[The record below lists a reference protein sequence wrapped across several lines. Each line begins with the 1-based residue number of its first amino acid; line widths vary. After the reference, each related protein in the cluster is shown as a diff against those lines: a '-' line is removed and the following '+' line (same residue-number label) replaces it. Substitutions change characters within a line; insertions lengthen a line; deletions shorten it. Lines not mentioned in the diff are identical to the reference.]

1 MRHLKKYNESSR
13 MIDTNNLGDILLELI
28 DLGHICNVS
37 SDWWSDREST
47 INVIIYGNEE
57 KVLSGR
63 GKSSL
68 GFITLSESLET
79 IKRVF
84 SYLESEDYF
93 ADEDTSKILETL
105 EESLT
110 WKDPFILEK
119 AASRKDR
126 KVIDISR
133 YKAIDFCWDK
143 ETNEWIFEGSLSLYF
158 REKK

>member
-1 MRHLKKYNESSR
+1 MKHLKKYNESSR

-28 DLGHICNVS
+28 DLGHICNIS
-37 SDWWSDREST
+37 SDWWSDRESK
-47 INVIIYGNEE
+47 IEVIIYGDEE
-57 KVLSGR
+57 KILSDFATFA
-63 GKSSL
+63 
-68 GFITLSESLET
+68 GFITLSDSLET

-93 ADEDTSKILETL
+93 ADEDTSKILKTL

-143 ETNEWIFEGSLSLYF
+143 ETNEWIFVGSLSLYF
-158 REKK
+158 IEKK